1 LRASVVDIQIE
12 IENVRNDYGLSGAS
26 DNDIKPTTPT
36 NHTTSVDDAL
46 IKKDNSIEQLARLKR
61 NKKLQVERIENM
73 LTILREDEIQLVEF
87 RYFKKYSLYRIAG
100 LLDLSYET
108 VKGNRRLIISSLATF
123 LNSKQN
129 Q

>member
-1 LRASVVDIQIE
+1 
-12 IENVRNDYGLSGAS
+12 
-26 DNDIKPTTPT
+26 TPT